1 LIKKSG
7 FIFMLFDQARN
18 ELELIDRHTQVLKI
32 VIENGPVGIL
42 KLAEITGMQAHK
54 VRYSLR
60 ILEQN
65 GLIKASPQGAV
76 AGDSVGEFLTT
87 ANERFRELKELIEN
101 IEKHGDE
108 MIR

>member
-1 LIKKSG
+1 
-7 FIFMLFDQARN
+7 MLFDQARN

>member
-1 LIKKSG
+1 
-7 FIFMLFDQARN
+7 MLFDQARN

-32 VIENGPVGIL
+32 VIERGPIGIL

-76 AGDSVGEFLTT
+76 AGDKVDEFLET
-87 ANERFRELKELIEN
+87 ATENFQDLKDLLEM

-108 MIR
+108 IIR

>member
-1 LIKKSG
+1 
-7 FIFMLFDQARN
+7 MLFDQARN

-32 VIENGPVGIL
+32 VIENGPIGIL
-42 KLAEITGMQAHK
+42 KLSEITGMQAHK

-60 ILEQN
+60 VLEQN

-76 AGDSVGEFLTT
+76 AGDSVDEFLRT
-87 ANERFRELKELIEN
+87 ANEKFKEMKDLLDL

-108 MIR
+108 IVR

>member
-1 LIKKSG
+1 
-7 FIFMLFDQARN
+7 MLFDQARN

-76 AGDSVGEFLTT
+76 AGDSVGEFLAT
-87 ANERFRELKELIEN
+87 ANERFKELKELIED

-108 MIR
+108 MIRP

>member
-1 LIKKSG
+1 
-7 FIFMLFDQARN
+7 MLFDQARN

-32 VIENGPVGIL
+32 VIENGPIGIL
-42 KLAEITGMQAHK
+42 KLSEFTGMQAHK

-76 AGDSVGEFLTT
+76 AGDSVDAFLRT
-87 ANERFRELKELIEN
+87 ANANFRELKNLLDM

-108 MIR
+108 IIR

>member
-1 LIKKSG
+1 
-7 FIFMLFDQARN
+7 MLFDQARS

-32 VIENGPVGIL
+32 VIENGPIGIL
-42 KLAEITGMQAHK
+42 KLAEVTGMQAHK

-65 GLIKASPQGAV
+65 NLIKASPQGAV
-76 AGDSVGEFLTT
+76 AGEAVDEFLAT
-87 ANERFRELKELIEN
+87 ANEKFRELKNLLDL

-108 MIR
+108 IIR

>member
-1 LIKKSG
+1 
-7 FIFMLFDQARN
+7 MLFDQARN

-42 KLAEITGMQAHK
+42 KLSEMTGMQAHK

-65 GLIKASPQGAV
+65 NLIKASPQGAI
-76 AGDSVGEFLTT
+76 AGDGVEEFLTT
-87 ANERFRELKELIEN
+87 ANENFRELKELLDVIEQ
-101 IEKHGDE
+101 HGNE
-108 MIR
+108 IVR

>member
-1 LIKKSG
+1 
-7 FIFMLFDQARN
+7 MLFDQARN

-76 AGDSVGEFLTT
+76 AGDSVGEFLAT
-87 ANERFRELKELIEN
+87 ANERLMELKELIED

-108 MIR
+108 MIRP